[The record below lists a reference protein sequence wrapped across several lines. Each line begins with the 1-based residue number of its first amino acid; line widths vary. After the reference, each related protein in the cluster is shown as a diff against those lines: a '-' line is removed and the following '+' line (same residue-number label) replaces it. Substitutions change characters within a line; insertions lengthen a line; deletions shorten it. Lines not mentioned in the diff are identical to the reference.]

1 MKHLIRRFHILVKPD
16 NRNIC
21 GHVRYGIMASAAFDK
36 QTVQV
41 KFMIFHLKQRHVGEL
56 EYILLL
62 QFSPMSEEKDSD
74 R

>member
-1 MKHLIRRFHILVKPD
+1 MRHLIRRFHILVNPD
-16 NRNIC
+16 NGNIC

-36 QTVQV
+36 QTVKV

-62 QFSPMSEEKDSD
+62 QFSMSEEKDSD